1 MTLRYS
7 TCVLLPLYRVRSA
20 SRVVLSLTLLLSPF
34 PRAQGKSLNALL
46 PFTKS
51 SPAMPAILNLIVRFQ
66 LAHPG
71 ATVADVEALLRAQE
85 DELREL
91 VERSKPVPKGKKR
104 KGAAA

>member
-1 MTLRYS
+1 M
-7 TCVLLPLYRVRSA
+7 
-20 SRVVLSLTLLLSPF
+20 LSLTLLLSPF